1 MDMNEPLVQ
10 AYASALRALD
20 GRAPKGLVRR
30 ATLEADDIVPIPDVS
45 EPILRQHLAE
55 CGPNDQLH
63 LVLHL
68 ALAKWDQ
75 AKDADNAWASD
86 TKPRTDERRA
96 LVVKSLGLDDETAAT
111 LATEFPVLKGDGVT
125 VIARSWDPW
134 YSSEVQLT
142 RSFYWEH
149 YIDYLRLQRGWGAEA
164 IMSLD
169 EATTNVMERV
179 IDPSR
184 PEPGQTKGLVVG
196 YVQSGKTANFTGVI
210 AKAIDAGYRL
220 IIVMTGTTNL
230 LREQT
235 QRRLDRELVGRENV
249 LRGTD
254 ESDPTAQQSIDY
266 LDDEDWIE
274 GRFVSHGARPS
285 DVGRPSIHRMTTR
298 DFDYRKLQQGLPALE
313 FERRDRTRP
322 LWDRENLFAS
332 DARLI
337 IVKKNSAVLKNLV
350 KDLKTTGDKLD
361 DIPAIIID
369 DESDQAS
376 INTTSP
382 KKWSEEN
389 KKRTAINERIHD
401 LLTMLP
407 RAQYIGYTAT
417 PFANVFVDPSDAK
430 DIFPSDYLISLPPP
444 KGYMG
449 AEDFH
454 DLDGIMPDEE
464 KTFANSKEKAH
475 VRFLDDAE
483 DEEGLQ
489 RALDSFVLTGAIK
502 LQRHAQGAGE
512 FKHHTMLVHQ
522 TMRIAGHR
530 ASADAI
536 RQMWQGSGYL
546 SGGAAGRL
554 RKLFDDDFAPVTEAL
569 KLGYAG
575 PENFDEVNRHIA
587 AAARKIAPNGDP
599 VIVVNSDQDI
609 EKEHL
614 DFDER
619 PIWRVLVGG
628 NALSRGFTVED
639 LTVTFYSR
647 NVGHAEALMQ
657 MGRWFGFRPGYRDLV
672 RLFITKSVRD
682 AFEATCR
689 DEEYFRDELRQ
700 YAIMV
705 DGRPEITPADLPPL
719 VARHGLRPTA
729 PNKMY
734 NARLVERRALRMEP
748 SSGYPSLHEQ
758 APLDNNIQACIP
770 LLEAA
775 TDHQTFGLVKG
786 SFEALI
792 GTVDHNQM
800 ISVLSELRWARTDT
814 FAPELTWLA
823 TLSDV
828 IKNWIVVLPQQKNR
842 NETVNLGGV
851 GQFSV
856 HGRKVEQ
863 GNRIRGNAEPRQRDK
878 IGELQHSTPES
889 GYMLLYP
896 VKDKTRA
903 WSTIEQNGHPSKIV
917 MALTLSLP
925 KTAAPSDHQPLCYQV
940 AIPRRPLYELVDL
953 GAHEAAF
960 HGES

>member
-1 MDMNEPLVQ
+1 MNEPLVQ

-20 GRAPKGLVRR
+20 GRAPKGLERR
-30 ATLEADDIVPIPDVS
+30 ARLEAEDMAPIPDVS
-45 EPILRQHLAE
+45 ESMLRQHLAE

-75 AKDADNAWASD
+75 AKDENLSWTSG

-96 LVVKSLGLDDETAAT
+96 LVVKSLGLDDETAAM

-149 YIDYLRLQRGWGAEA
+149 YIDYLRLQRGWSAEA
-164 IMSLD
+164 ILSLD
-169 EATTNVMERV
+169 EATTNVVERV

-184 PEPGQTKGLVVG
+184 AEPGQTKGLVVG

-254 ESDPTAQQSIDY
+254 ESDPAAEQSIDY
-266 LDDEDWIE
+266 LDDEDWIS
-274 GRFVSHGARPS
+274 GRFVVHGARPS
-285 DVGRPSIHRMTTR
+285 DVGRPNIHRMTTR

-313 FERRDRTRP
+313 FERRDRTKP
-322 LWDRENLFAS
+322 LWHQENLFAS

-337 IVKKNSAVLKNLV
+337 IVKKNSSVLKNLV

-361 DIPAIIID
+361 EIPAIIID

-430 DIFPSDYLISLPPP
+430 DVFPSDYLISLPRP

-464 KTFANSKEKAH
+464 KTFTNSKERAH
-475 VRFLDDAE
+475 VRILDDAE

-489 RALDSFVLTGAIK
+489 QALDSFVLTGAIK
-502 LQRHAQGAGE
+502 LHRRAHGVGE

-530 ASADAI
+530 ASSDAI
-536 RQMWQGSGYL
+536 REMWQGSGYL
-546 SGGAAGRL
+546 SGGATGRL
-554 RKLFDDDFAPVTEAL
+554 HKLFDEDFAPVTQAL
-569 KLGYAG
+569 DLGYVEPA
-575 PENFDEVNRHIA
+575 NFYEVSRYLT
-587 AAARKIAPNGDP
+587 AAARLIAPNGDP

-614 DFDER
+614 DFDKR
-619 PIWRVLVGG
+619 SIWRVLVGG

-682 AFEATCR
+682 ALEATCR

-700 YAIMV
+700 YAVMV
-705 DGRPEITPADLPPL
+705 DGRPKITPADLPPL

-729 PNKMY
+729 ANKMY

-748 SSGYPSLHEQ
+748 SSGYPSLHDQ
-758 APLDNNIQACIP
+758 AALDSNIQACVP

-775 TDHQTFGLVKG
+775 TDHQTFELVKG
-786 SFEALI
+786 SFDALV
-792 GTVDHNQM
+792 GTVDHKLM
-800 ISVLSELRWARTDT
+800 IEVLTQLRWARADT
-814 FAPELTWLA
+814 FAPELAWLS

-828 IKNWIVVLPQQKNR
+828 IKNWNLVLPQQKNR
-842 NETVNLGGV
+842 NETVQLWGA

-856 HGRKVEQ
+856 HGRKVEPT
-863 GNRIRGNAEPRQRDK
+863 GRIRGNAEPRQRDK
-878 IGELQHSTPES
+878 IGELQQSSPKS

-896 VKDKTRA
+896 IKDKDRA
-903 WSTIEQNGHPSKIV
+903 WSTIEQNGRPSKIV

-925 KTAAPSDHQPLCYQV
+925 KTATPSDLQPVCYRV
-940 AIPRRPLYELVDL
+940 NVPGRPPYELVDL
-953 GAHEAAF
+953 VTHKAASPGA
-960 HGES
+960 S